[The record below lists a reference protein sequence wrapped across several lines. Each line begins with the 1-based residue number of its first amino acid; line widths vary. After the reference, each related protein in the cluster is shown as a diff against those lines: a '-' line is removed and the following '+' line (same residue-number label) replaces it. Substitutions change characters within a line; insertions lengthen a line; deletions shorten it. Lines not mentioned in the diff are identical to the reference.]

1 MHLKSLELLQF
12 KNHEKSRLQFS
23 AEINCIVGLNGS
35 GKTNILDGIHYLSL
49 TKSAVQSSDALNVQ
63 HGKEFFTIKGQ
74 FELAGKPLEVRCVV
88 EMGKRK
94 QVYQN
99 GKVLDKTSEHVGLI
113 PLVLIAPDDT
123 ELIKGGSEGRRK
135 FFDGLL
141 SQLDRSYLDA
151 LIRYHHFLKQRNAL
165 LKKFAETGRRDL
177 TLLDTYDSELIG
189 LSKILY
195 KRRAEL
201 LTEVAPML
209 QDHYGEISQGQEKVT
224 ITYDTEVLR
233 EDFGGYFKSLRKKDL
248 ITKNSNAGIH
258 KDDFNFQIGDHP
270 IRKIGSQGQQKSF
283 IIALKLAQF
292 QVFEL
297 QKGEKPILL
306 LDDIFD
312 KLDDQRIA
320 AMMGLISKHNFGQ
333 IFLTDARPERS
344 KKILKELD
352 SEVVFFE
359 VNKGVLKKGTEAP

>member
-1 MHLKSLELLQF
+1 MYLKSLELLQF
-12 KNHEKSRLQFS
+12 KNHEKNRLDFS
-23 AEINCIVGLNGS
+23 PQINSFTGLNGS

-49 TKSAVQSSDALNVQ
+49 TKSAVQSSDSLNVQ
-63 HGKEFFTIKGQ
+63 HEHDFFAIKGL
-74 FELAGKPLEVRCVV
+74 FEINQKPLEVRCTF
-88 EMGKRK
+88 ELGKKK
-94 QVYQN
+94 QIWQN

-141 SQLDRSYLDA
+141 SQMDKSYLSD

-165 LKKFAETGRRDL
+165 LKQFAETGRRDL
-177 TLLDTYDSELIG
+177 TLLGSYDQEMIRLSQVLAKRRSELM
-189 LSKILY
+189 S
-195 KRRAEL
+195 EL
-201 LTEVAPML
+201 APML
-209 QDHYGEISQGQEKVT
+209 QEHYKEISQGQEKVSVQ
-224 ITYDTEVLR
+224 YDTEALR
-233 EDFGGYFKSLRKKDL
+233 EDFADYFLDLRKKDF

-258 KDDFNFQIGDHP
+258 KDDYNFLIGKHP

-292 QVFEL
+292 QIFE
-297 QKGEKPILL
+297 QVKGEKPLLL

-312 KLDDQRIA
+312 KLDDSRIA
-320 AMMGLISKHNFGQ
+320 QMMQLISKHTFGQ

-344 KKILKELD
+344 HSILTQLD
-352 SEVVFFE
+352 SEVYFFGVE
-359 VNKGVLKKGTEAP
+359 NGKVNPEQ